1 MKRNY
6 GCIERIKIVNTSVLG
21 LPLSL
26 LVGLRFARYV
36 GRKLQKPLIPV
47 HHMKA
52 HALQARMEYD
62 IPFPFLCLLISGG
75 HSQLCFVQNADE
87 FLLLGESLD
96 DAPGEAFDKI
106 ARRLRLYINPK
117 YSKWNGGQIVEDAA
131 INAKNPNAF
140 EFPLPLARMRDCNFS
155 FAGIKNNSFRAIKRQ
170 EILEGMQKYMLNY
183 FNVSL

>member
-1 MKRNY
+1 MS
-6 GCIERIKIVNTSVLG
+6 KIVYKEKYIIFLG

-36 GRKLQKPLIPV
+36 ARLYNKPLVPV

-52 HALQARMEYD
+52 HALQARMEHD
-62 IPFPFLCLLISGG
+62 IPYPFLCLLISGG
-75 HSQLCFVQNADE
+75 HSQLCFVKSAED

-106 ARRLRLYINPK
+106 ARRLRLYINPR

-131 INAKNPNAF
+131 KFATNPEAF

-170 EILEGMQKYMLNY
+170 EKIEGTKSKL
-183 FNVSL
+183 L